1 MGKPASQ
8 ETEGKSRG
16 RRKASHR
23 SARKA
28 QFQKLGVMS
37 PVRCCRGPAA
47 DRKGSAGFSTRRP
60 LATPRR
66 EDLASG

>member
-1 MGKPASQ
+1 MAFWK
-8 ETEGKSRG
+8 
-16 RRKASHR
+16 RKNNRDREHISDC
-23 SARKA
+23 
-28 QFQKLGVMS
+28 QKLGVMS